1 MRDAPD
7 RFIPRE
13 SKDASALPSVLSAW
27 DTDSRLS
34 FCLIEKAIW
43 DDRDLTLRNKLTT
56 GTYWNIS
63 VQGRG
68 YPRNAMDKAEVGR
81 ISAIE
86 VIGLGDGQY
95 DALKKSH
102 KCKCAY
108 KHRNEIPT
116 YVSSAMLMNLER
128 PPALK
133 PGLEVRKDALGRC

>member
-7 RFIPRE
+7 RFVLRE
-13 SKDASALPSVLSAW
+13 SKDATDLPSVLSAW

-102 KCKCAY
+102 KCKCA
-108 KHRNEIPT
+108 EIST
-116 YVSSAMLMNLER
+116 HVSSPMLMDFER
-128 PPALK
+128 PPAPK
-133 PGLEVRKDALGRC
+133 PGLEVHKDALGRC